1 MTKLEVIEWMRENL
15 DETPSDKSAF
25 GMIMQDIGEFG
36 FEAWLQIPSEAIVG
50 SYIEVTEEVSME
62 MIKDIGNLISQEKEL
77 DELGIEQS
85 MKIETLESISGM
97 RDGMMDIM
105 HSMLTYLQVRRQAQ
119 TLYVTE
125 N

>member
-119 TLYVTE
+119 TLYVNE

>member
-50 SYIEVTEEVSME
+50 SYVEVTEEVSME
-62 MIKDIGNLISQEKEL
+62 MIKDIGNLLSQEKEL

-119 TLYVTE
+119 TLYVNE

>member
-15 DETPSDKSAF
+15 DETSSDKSAF

-36 FEAWLQIPSEAIVG
+36 FEAWLEIPSEAIVG

-62 MIKDIGNLISQEKEL
+62 MIKDLGNLLSQEREL

-85 MKIETLESISGM
+85 MKIETLESITGM

-105 HSMLTYLQVRRQAQ
+105 RSMLTYLQVRRQAQ
-119 TLYVTE
+119 TLYINE

>member
-36 FEAWLQIPSEAIVG
+36 FEAWLHIPSEAIVG

-105 HSMLTYLQVRRQAQ
+105 HSMLTYLQLRRQAQ
-119 TLYVTE
+119 TLYVNE